1 MTLTTQ
7 VCVPQSEAIV
17 TWNETKNGGQ
27 LDNLR
32 GDREDTRVC
41 LIPWFVA
48 VLLFMLTNPEWSCIH
63 YHRWFHVYIYIYAFL
78 YWIYTHI
85 FGRFIKLL
93 SNCDV
98 EPLSPLVISSRFA
111 DLYLQYKR
119 VLQYKGAKINSR
131 GGRRFKLCAVFCTN
145 GSQIISATDGTGTER
160 STEPLEHPGTLIL
173 HQEILEV
180 SSLQNYFSKK
190 GHAQCSLA
198 CCKILAY
205 FISTSSWVN
214 EKSHFNRQSHFKKEC
229 LSLGVILGGGF
240 KYLFLCSPFFGEN
253 YHFD

>member
-1 MTLTTQ
+1 MKPKTVDNWIIWGVTEKTPGYAWFPDLWLFCYLCWQ
-7 VCVPQSEAIV
+7 ILNDHVYIIIV
-17 TWNETKNGGQ
+17 
-27 LDNLR
+27 D
-32 GDREDTRVC
+32 
-41 LIPWFVA
+41 
-48 VLLFMLTNPEWSCIH
+48 FM
-63 YHRWFHVYIYIYAFL
+63 YIYIYAFL